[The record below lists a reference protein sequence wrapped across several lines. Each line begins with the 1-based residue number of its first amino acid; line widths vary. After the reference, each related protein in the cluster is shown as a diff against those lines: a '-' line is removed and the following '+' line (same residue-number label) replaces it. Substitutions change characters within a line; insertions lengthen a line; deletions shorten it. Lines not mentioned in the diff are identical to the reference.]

1 VVVPVKAFGQAKA
14 RLAAALPPEG
24 RAELARTMAEVVL
37 DAAAPLGVVVAC
49 GDEDV
54 AAWARGRGAA
64 VAWAPGTDLNGALRA
79 AVDRSRDA
87 GIARVVIA
95 HADLPFASG
104 LARLAD
110 AGPDE
115 VLAVADRHGRGTNVM
130 SLPTDAGMELCF
142 GPGSLAA
149 HRAAAQAAGLRF
161 VEVDEPALAWD
172 VDEPADLDP
181 PAALG
186 PRSAITTA

>member
-1 VVVPVKAFGQAKA
+1 VAHSPAPAVVVVPVKAFGQAKA

-49 GDEDV
+49 DDEDV
-54 AAWARGRGAA
+54 A
-64 VAWAPGTDLNGALRA
+64 AWAPGTDLNGALRA